1 MASSFQFM
9 YRVGANVSR
18 RIITTTRRTST
29 AQHYV
34 NNMQFHRLFT
44 TKSIPTLFNS
54 IHRNVVTNPLMSGSA
69 DREIDGNITVDP
81 RAEGKIL
88 KLKDAKIVA
97 DEAKKVYF
105 ESKQTNLKSDNR
117 HDIDGINSQKA
128 YYDDWV
134 KHETEL
140 SDAYSK
146 AIKYTARVRSKDT
159 ALESRILL
167 DEMISRHGISPHS
180 LLFSIY
186 YDEAGRSDIII
197 LDRVISKFIETLKF
211 DNNGNVIT
219 NSSEYSRH
227 GDDITNSIIIPPP
240 TKQDFHNII
249 HSWAS
254 SKAKRKGLHAETLL
268 WRMLELVK
276 QQPGRFDFPD
286 SKTFGLVIKCYA
298 GSTCTLVDIMIFKIF
313 TF

>member
-9 YRVGANVSR
+9 YRAGANVSR
-18 RIITTTRRTST
+18 RIITTTTRTSR
-29 AQHYV
+29 AQHDV
-34 NNMQFHRLFT
+34 SNNIRFRRLFT
-44 TKSIPTLFNS
+44 TKSIPILSNS
-54 IHRNVVTNPLMSGSA
+54 IQRNVVTDTLMSESP
-69 DREIDGNITVDP
+69 DRKIDGNITFDP

-97 DEAKKVYF
+97 DEAKKVYI
-105 ESKQTNLKSDNR
+105 ESKQTKLKKSDNG
-117 HDIDGINSQKA
+117 HGIDDIKSQKA
-128 YYDDWV
+128 YNHWV
-134 KHETEL
+134 EYETEL

-146 AIKYTARVRSKDT
+146 AIKYTARLRSKDT
-159 ALESRILL
+159 ALKSRILL

-186 YDEAGRSDIII
+186 YHEAGRSDIII

-211 DNNGNVIT
+211 DKQGNVIT
-219 NSSEYSRH
+219 NCSEHSQH
-227 GDDITNSIIIPPP
+227 DDNDDDITSSITIPPP

-268 WRMLELVK
+268 WRMLELAK

-298 GSTCTLVDIMIFKIF
+298 GSTCT
-313 TF
+313 